1 MNLNRI
7 INKLEMSDLM
17 AMEKVIIP
25 KEFNKNTSVDFNN
38 KNLELVNKSKNF
50 MFGEFQL
57 MTLKPNKKVSSK
69 FRFMSSKKSLKKQIS
84 SKLQTSIPN

>member
-1 MNLNRI
+1 MDLNKT

-25 KEFNKNTSVDFNN
+25 KEFIKNTSVDFNN

-57 MTLKPNKKVSSK
+57 MTLKPNKKVNSK
-69 FRFMSSKKSLKKQIS
+69 IRFM
-84 SKLQTSIPN
+84 